1 MMSDFRGLYIHVPF
15 CVRKCPYC
23 DFYST
28 AGRGDLLENYA
39 AAVVRNLR
47 EYPEQF
53 DTVYFGGG
61 TPNLIAEYMPGIL
74 QAVSTIPGAEISA
87 ECNPASASPETL
99 RIMRRAGVNRI
110 SVGVQSLQDN
120 ELKKLGRL
128 HNAKQAEELI
138 VQARQ
143 AGFDSISAD
152 VMLGVPGQTAD
163 SLTDTLE
170 RLAKLP
176 IQHISAYM
184 LTLES
189 ATPFGKSPPA
199 DMADDDT
206 MADLYA
212 LCQRLCGE
220 RGFHQY
226 EISNFAREGF
236 ECRHNLKY
244 WRDEE
249 YLGIGPAA
257 HSFYAGKRFAVP
269 RDIGAFIAAQRQ
281 PTEITDEQP
290 GDYDERVMM
299 GLRLAEGIPEE
310 LYKPFEKAL
319 KLIPGEYY
327 RLEGGRLSLT
337 GKGFPVYNYIVS
349 LLLAHKED

>member
-61 TPNLIAEYMPGIL
+61 TPNLMAEYMPGIL

-152 VMLGVPGQTAD
+152 VMLGCPG
-163 SLTDTLE
+163 
-170 RLAKLP
+170 R
-176 IQHISAYM
+176 
-184 LTLES
+184 
-189 ATPFGKSPPA
+189 
-199 DMADDDT
+199 
-206 MADLYA
+206 
-212 LCQRLCGE
+212 R
-220 RGFHQY
+220 R
-226 EISNFAREGF
+226 
-236 ECRHNLKY
+236 
-244 WRDEE
+244 
-249 YLGIGPAA
+249 
-257 HSFYAGKRFAVP
+257 
-269 RDIGAFIAAQRQ
+269 
-281 PTEITDEQP
+281 
-290 GDYDERVMM
+290 
-299 GLRLAEGIPEE
+299 IP
-310 LYKPFEKAL
+310 
-319 KLIPGEYY
+319 
-327 RLEGGRLSLT
+327 
-337 GKGFPVYNYIVS
+337 
-349 LLLAHKED
+349 

>member
-143 AGFDSISAD
+143 AGFDVLVVSDGCRAVNVNPD
-152 VMLGVPGQTAD
+152 DGEKAFAEMEAAGAAVLP
-163 SLTDTLE
+163 
-170 RLAKLP
+170 LAKV
-176 IQHISAYM
+176 
-184 LTLES
+184 E
-189 ATPFGKSPPA
+189 F
-199 DMADDDT
+199 
-206 MADLYA
+206 
-212 LCQRLCGE
+212 
-220 RGFHQY
+220 
-226 EISNFAREGF
+226 
-236 ECRHNLKY
+236 
-244 WRDEE
+244 
-249 YLGIGPAA
+249 
-257 HSFYAGKRFAVP
+257 
-269 RDIGAFIAAQRQ
+269 
-281 PTEITDEQP
+281 
-290 GDYDERVMM
+290 
-299 GLRLAEGIPEE
+299 
-310 LYKPFEKAL
+310 
-319 KLIPGEYY
+319 
-327 RLEGGRLSLT
+327 
-337 GKGFPVYNYIVS
+337 
-349 LLLAHKED
+349 